1 MSARLTEPVAL
12 LLTDC
17 RPCPLFSVTTTPAL
31 LFYLGGTPLT
41 IRRTD
46 WADDTK
52 FTGSIGR
59 EKLAEMLTSAR
70 SAENDGARTLYVDF

>member
-1 MSARLTEPVAL
+1 
-12 LLTDC
+12 
-17 RPCPLFSVTTTPAL
+17 VTTTPAL

-52 FTGSIGR
+52 LVGSFSR
-59 EKLAEMLTSAR
+59 ERLTEMFQSAR